1 MEKKNRKSLIK
12 KIIAKIKRLLELLDG
27 TKIFLNLNSQ
37 RVKVDKVV
45 IVQNL
50 KANKIKF

>member
-1 MEKKNRKSLIK
+1 MDKKRRRFLIK
-12 KIIAKIKRLLELLDG
+12 KVIVKIKRLLGLQGG

-37 RVKVDKVV
+37 KVKVDKVV

-50 KANKIKF
+50 KVNKIKF